1 MKKKALSN
9 LLLTFGAISLAI
21 AIYQFIGSRT
31 TGGILSVVYA
41 VVFVVTGLANR
52 RE

>member
-1 MKKKALSN
+1 
-9 LLLTFGAISLAI
+9 LTFAAISLAI
-21 AIYQFIGSRT
+21 AMYQFIGGRT

-41 VVFVVTGLANR
+41 VVFVVAGLASS